1 MLTANRLLTVV
12 GILGIGAGTGAAV
25 GAVVD
30 GEEGAIIGALVGA
43 GGSALYTYLLAG
55 GLMLTMDKL
64 FFILTTLA
72 TLGCGLMAGFFFS
85 FSALVMPSLARQPQ
99 AAGMA
104 AMQTVNVVV
113 FNPWFGV
120 AFVGTPA
127 ACVLV
132 MIYSLLRRRDAGA
145 IYIIIGG
152 ALYLVGTLLVTVF
165 FNVPRNEALAAVTT
179 TDPGAAGLWAGYLTS
194 WTAWNHVRT
203 AAALAGA
210 ASLIIGIIYRAA
222 RR

>member
-1 MLTANRLLTVV
+1 MLTANRLLTVA
-12 GILGIGAGTGAAV
+12 GILGIGAGAGAAV

-30 GEEGAIIGALVGA
+30 GEKGAIIGALVGT
-43 GGSALYTYLLAG
+43 GGSALYAYLLVG
-55 GLMLTMDKL
+55 GLMLTTDRL
-64 FFILTTLA
+64 FFILTTLTA
-72 TLGCGLMAGFFFS
+72 LGCGLMGGLFFS
-85 FSALVMPSLARQPQ
+85 FSALVMPSLARLPQ
-99 AAGMA
+99 VGGMA
-104 AMQTVNVVV
+104 AMQTINDVV

-152 ALYLVGTLLVTVF
+152 ALYLVGALLVTVF
-165 FNVPRNEALAAVTT
+165 FNVPRNEALVAVAT
-179 TDPGAAGLWAGYLTS
+179 TDPGAAGLWASYLTS
-194 WTAWNHVRT
+194 WTAWNHVRA

-210 ASLIIGIIYRAA
+210 ASLIVGLIYRAA